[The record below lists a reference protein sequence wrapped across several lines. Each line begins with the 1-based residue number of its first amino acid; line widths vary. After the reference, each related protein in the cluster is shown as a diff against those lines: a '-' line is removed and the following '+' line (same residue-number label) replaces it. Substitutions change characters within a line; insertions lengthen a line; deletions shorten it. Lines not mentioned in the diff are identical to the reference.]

1 MTECEKL
8 SHRAHE
14 EGSMLKAEDRA
25 KYKKALQDLK
35 DYEVYREVM
44 ESAMTRMQ
52 QEMEKIEQE
61 SSESKQIQKQLE
73 KDIRKSKR
81 YLVI

>member
-1 MTECEKL
+1 L
-8 SHRAHE
+8 
-14 EGSMLKAEDRA
+14 LKAEDRA
-25 KYKKALQDLK
+25 RYKKALQDLK

-61 SSESKQIQKQLE
+61 SIESKKIQKQLE

-81 YLVI
+81 YAHSSTSCSCRL